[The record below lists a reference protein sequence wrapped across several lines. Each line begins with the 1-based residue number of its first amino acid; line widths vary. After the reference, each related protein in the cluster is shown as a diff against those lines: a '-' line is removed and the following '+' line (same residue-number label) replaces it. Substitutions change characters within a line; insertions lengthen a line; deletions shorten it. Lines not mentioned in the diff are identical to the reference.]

1 MKNQREIIAHFFQ
14 WKLKDITKELDNIKA
29 CGYTTL
35 QISPLQGCKDDG
47 NEFWKL
53 YQPTHMALVGSEQ
66 IGYREDLIELCYEA
80 NKRGLKV
87 IADVV
92 LRHTA
97 GVNTGELIPHE
108 TVDKKLI
115 DNPYFWTNATNTSD
129 YKDRYKAITRAFGMP
144 MLDYNN
150 WDLQDIYIE
159 FLEDLKS
166 CGISGFRIDMGKHF
180 GLEEEGSVFW
190 NRVFGRFSDMFNYA
204 ECLECDKTLLDKYT
218 KFINVITDYYLPTD
232 KSKAVIYIMSH
243 DSEETWGFTKKMK
256 NNDIIR
262 EWEIMLRENK
272 ESHVM
277 FYLRSFSDLWKN
289 EEIKKINNTYK

>member
-1 MKNQREIIAHFFQ
+1 MSREIIGHFFQ
-14 WKLKDITKELDNIKA
+14 WKLRDITKELDNIKSS
-29 CGYTTL
+29 GYTCV

-47 NEFWKL
+47 HEFWKL
-53 YQPTHMALVGSEQ
+53 YQPTHMSLVGSKQ
-66 IGYREDLIELCYEA
+66 IGYKEDLIELCSEA
-80 NKRGLKV
+80 NKRNIKV

-97 GVNTGELIPHE
+97 GKNSGELIPHE
-108 TVDKKLI
+108 TVDNKLI
-115 DNPYFWTNATNTSD
+115 ENPYFWTHATNTTD
-129 YKDRYKAITRAFGMP
+129 YKDRYKSITRAFGMP

-166 CGISGFRIDMGKHF
+166 CGVSGFRVDMGKHF
-180 GLEEEGSVFW
+180 ALKEEGSFFW
-190 NRVFGRFSDMFNYA
+190 ERVFGRFNNMFNYA
-204 ECLECDKTLLDKYT
+204 ECLECNKDLLDKYT

-232 KSKAVIYIMSH
+232 KSKAIIYLMSH
-243 DSEETWGFTKKMK
+243 DTEETWGFTKKMK
-256 NNDIIR
+256 DNDIIR

-277 FYLRSFSDLWKN
+277 FYLRSFSDLWKS
-289 EEIKKINNTYK
+289 EEIKRINNTYR